1 LPDADGPDSGLFAA
15 VAAHVQDL
23 VLADTDAGDLL
34 ASIAGHAA
42 TMLGAPDRSLWCG
55 ISLVRP
61 KKPPVVVG
69 SDPRARL
76 LMLLE
81 ARNGDGP
88 GVEADR
94 SGAGVL
100 STDLGLEERWP
111 DYVAA
116 ARRQGLGSVLCL
128 PLQIDDGAS
137 GLVGLY
143 GRCRDAFA
151 GGGVARAEGFVAQ
164 ASKGLTLALRMT
176 KLRETRDGMSAA
188 MKSRTVIDLATGAI
202 MAQNKCDQ
210 DSAFRVLLNASN
222 SRNLKLRDVAGAVI
236 TSVAGEGR
244 VVTYFDE

>member
-1 LPDADGPDSGLFAA
+1 LADAECPDSGLFAA

-23 VLADTDAGDLL
+23 VLADTDAEGLL
-34 ASIAGHAA
+34 AAIAGHAA
-42 TMLGAPDRSLWCG
+42 TALGTPECGLWCG
-55 ISLVRP
+55 ISLARP
-61 KKPPVVVG
+61 KKPLVVVG

-81 ARNGDGP
+81 GRNGDGP
-88 GVEADR
+88 GVDADR

-100 STDLGLEERWP
+100 SPDLSLEERWP
-111 DYVAA
+111 DYAGA
-116 ARRQGLGSVLCL
+116 ARRQGIASVLCL
-128 PLQIDDGAS
+128 PLQLDDDAT
-137 GLVGLY
+137 GLVSIY
-143 GRCRDAFA
+143 SRRRDGFA
-151 GGGVARAEGFVAQ
+151 DGCFERAEGFVAQ

-244 VVTYFDE
+244 VITYFDE